1 MSDKHTDARN
11 VAQIA
16 VVSAVPSPGPDRIR
30 EGEDRRMGL
39 DAKPL
44 QVSHAY
50 QMVSAELEARIL
62 DGRLRPGEQLPGE
75 VEMAA
80 LFGVN
85 RSTIREGIRK
95 LESEGL
101 VRRASPRKL
110 VVSIP
115 RARDLATRNS
125 RALRLLEVTF
135 EELWTAALATE
146 PLAAELAARAA
157 DDEDLARLDANQA
170 RISAAGDGGGGGG
183 GDVIVAL
190 DTQFHSLVASASR
203 NRALMLAREP
213 IGFLLYSG
221 LEALLP
227 HLPQAAGRQT
237 DAHGRVIEAIR
248 ARDPDLAREWMR
260 KHVVDFRRGYEMAG
274 LPMDVP
280 ISPLLPRVEPKA

>member
-1 MSDKHTDARN
+1 MA
-11 VAQIA
+11 A
-16 VVSAVPSPGPDRIR
+16 
-30 EGEDRRMGL
+30 MGL

-44 QVSHAY
+44 QVAHAY

-75 VEMAA
+75 VEMAS

-95 LESEGL
+95 LETEGL

-115 RARDLATRNS
+115 RSRDLATRSS

-135 EELWTAALATE
+135 DELWTTAIATE
-146 PLAAELAARAA
+146 PLAAELAARNA
-157 DDEDLARLDANQA
+157 DAEDIARLDANHA
-170 RISAAGDGGGGGG
+170 RLTAATASAEAGAPDARGE
-183 GDVIVAL
+183 IVAL
-190 DTQFHSLVASASR
+190 DTQFHSLVAAAGK

-213 IGFLLYSG
+213 VGFLLYSG
-221 LEALLP
+221 MEALVP
-227 HLPQAAGRQT
+227 RLPQAPGRQV
-237 DAHGRVIEAIR
+237 DAHAGMIEAIR
-248 ARDPDLAREWMR
+248 AGDPARAGDWMR
-260 KHVVDFRRGYEMAG
+260 KHIRDFRRGYEMAG

-280 ISPLLPRVEPKA
+280 IAPLVPGGARPGAEPKA